1 MTTKTE
7 IQDALNS
14 LLDMKQPNKFI
25 AIEKLLEIEDEAEM
39 IKQARLLVQ
48 TKTKW
53 YASNNSVTRE

>member
-48 TKTKW
+48 TKTK
-53 YASNNSVTRE
+53 